1 MILTGTAAILIY
13 LLTSSLLALRLA
25 RRLRGPLAENKHLL
39 VGIGLLAVALHGVL
53 VFEAIISPPGVD
65 TSFFSILSLIGW
77 LVALLLLLA
86 ALRKP
91 VENLAIVILPITA
104 LSVMLR
110 LASDQHNYLGSQT
123 PFGLELHILISIFA
137 YSLLS
142 IAVVQAILLS
152 VQESHLHNRHP
163 GGFIRLLP
171 PLETMETML
180 FQMIGVGFFVLSLS
194 LMSGIAFVQDMFAQ
208 HLAHKT
214 VLAIAAWMLFGVLLW
229 GRWRFGWRG
238 RTAIRWSLGGFLT
251 LALAYF
257 GSKVVLEMVLGRV
270 WFSG

>member
-1 MILTGTAAILIY
+1 MVILGLLSTPLYLGAAALLARQLNPAHGSTTPPY
-13 LLTSSLLALRLA
+13 LPRLLT
-25 RRLRGPLAENKHLL
+25 
-39 VGIGLLAVALHGVL
+39 LLAVALHGVL
-53 VFEAIISPPGVD
+53 LYGGILTASGVD
-65 TSFFSILSLIGW
+65 LRVSNAASLMGW
-77 LVALLLLLA
+77 VTAALFLGVCLVKRIDNLGIFLLPLA
-86 ALRKP
+86 ALGVVFSLGYTTPRY
-91 VENLAIVILPITA
+91 VSTDLGIGLQLHVALSILAYAVLAIAACQAVLLAFQERALRHKRPERLPGV
-104 LSVMLR
+104 LPPL
-110 LASDQHNYLGSQT
+110 Q
-123 PFGLELHILISIFA
+123 
-137 YSLLS
+137 
-142 IAVVQAILLS
+142 
-152 VQESHLHNRHP
+152 VQES
-163 GGFIRLLP
+163 
-171 PLETMETML
+171 ML
-180 FQMIGVGFFVLSLS
+180 FQMIGVGFFMLSLS